1 MMNQQLFSKDADIA
15 DLKGQVDEERAKS
28 SGRSAA
34 SGDDNLRMLL
44 EEKDL
49 EVAKAR
55 ADGEE
60 RVMQVHPKTP
70 LNPKLE
76 GPGGGQSTGR
86 WGGEGGAGEHQRVG
100 GCSIVGSELLSVCR
114 LRARCL
120 GRLRTPGGVP
130 LRPRRSQTRSTR
142 LLPSTHP

>member
-1 MMNQQLFSKDADIA
+1 MMNQQLISKDADIA

-60 RVMQVHPKTP
+60 RVMQVSIRG
-70 LNPKLE
+70 LE
-76 GPGGGQSTGR
+76 G
-86 WGGEGGAGEHQRVG
+86 A
-100 GCSIVGSELLSVCR
+100 LLSVLSYCR
-114 LRARCL
+114 FAGQERDAWA
-120 GRLRTPGGVP
+120 G
-130 LRPRRSQTRSTR
+130 
-142 LLPSTHP
+142 